1 MFASLTEAFWAAT
14 KSRFW
19 RTCVDIYPLLIA
31 GSIPWS
37 TTAVIVFLAIWLI
50 ALVPTIDVKEFV
62 EVLRTP
68 VSLAA
73 IYLVALSVLG
83 TIWADG
89 PWSERWHGVGPV
101 AKLLVL
107 PFFIY
112 HFKRSGRANWVY
124 FAFLLSCTVLLL
136 YSWVIFIAPD
146 WRFTKAHG
154 FDTAGVP
161 VKNAIDQNQEF
172 VLCFFGLAAASI
184 IEWRNGKRLATATLA
199 TLAFAFLANVM
210 FVALAR
216 TSLFYLTIIAITF
229 SFRHFERRTT
239 VLTLMGLVLVMPV
252 LWIGSPYLRGRIEH
266 VATEYREYRETN
278 RPTSTGQRLEYW
290 SQSINWIREAPFI
303 GHGTGSA
310 RQLFNAAAIGK
321 AGAWADKI
329 GNPHNQTLY
338 VAIQWGV
345 LGCVILFAMWFVHFR
360 MFFGVASFSGWV
372 GAVVVIQ
379 NVASSLFNSHLIDF
393 AEGWLYVLG
402 VGVAGGAVSSR
413 TATIKGSAAPVQSQ
427 PAAVP
432 HS

>member
-1 MFASLTEAFWAAT
+1 
-14 KSRFW
+14 
-19 RTCVDIYPLLIA
+19 
-31 GSIPWS
+31 
-37 TTAVIVFLAIWLI
+37 
-50 ALVPTIDVKEFV
+50 
-62 EVLRTP
+62 
-68 VSLAA
+68 
-73 IYLVALSVLG
+73 LVALSVLG

-89 PWSERWHGVGPV
+89 PWSERWQGVGPT
-101 AKLLVL
+101 AKLLAL

-112 HFKRSGRANWVY
+112 HFKRSGRANGCI
-124 FAFLLSCTVLLL
+124 LLSCFRVRYCSST
-136 YSWVIFIAPD
+136 VIFIAPD

-154 FDTAGVP
+154 FDTAGIP
-161 VKNAIDQNQEF
+161 GKNAIDQNQEF
-172 VLCFFGLAAASI
+172 VLCFFGLLAASI
-184 IEWRNGKRLATATLA
+184 IEWRNGKRLASAALA
-199 TLAFAFLANVM
+199 TLAIAFLANVM
-210 FVALAR
+210 FLALAR

-239 VLTLMGLVLVMPV
+239 VLTLMGLVLVMPI
-252 LWIGSPYLRGRIEH
+252 LWIGSPYLRGRIQH
-266 VATEYREYRETN
+266 VVTEYREYRETN

-310 RQLFNAAAIGK
+310 RQLFNAAATGK

-338 VAIQWGV
+338 VAIQWGA
-345 LGCVILFAMWFVHFR
+345 LGCLILFAMWFVHFR

-379 NVASSLFNSHLIDF
+379 NVASSLFNSHLFDF

-413 TATIKGSAAPVQSQ
+413 TAIIKGPAASVESQ
-427 PAAVP
+427 PAPRLLNEESAKLAR
-432 HS
+432 